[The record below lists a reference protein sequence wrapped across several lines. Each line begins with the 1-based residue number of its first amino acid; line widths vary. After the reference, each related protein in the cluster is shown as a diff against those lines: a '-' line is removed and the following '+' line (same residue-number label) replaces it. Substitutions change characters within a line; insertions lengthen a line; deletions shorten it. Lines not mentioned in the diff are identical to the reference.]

1 MRNVNIKFNIIAIAC
16 LLTISMPLVA
26 TVPQKELC
34 AADEDSSPF
43 AFSLIPDILIAGTGI
58 GTTAANFIVEK
69 TKDFPEWD
77 GTLYDIQDVN
87 AFDRWAMRPYSKP
100 WHIAGT
106 VSCGL
111 DLAFPVLL
119 YGTEALLGNFPT
131 SELLP
136 VAAMYAESFLLS
148 YGIKGLLKTSMLR
161 VRPYM
166 YFDGYPEDKVADH
179 DFELS
184 WPSGHTTNAFMG
196 AVFAA
201 CTFAWYYPDSAWR
214 VPVTCVSLGIAVATG
229 AMRMLSGNH
238 FFSDVLTGAALGSL
252 CGFVVP
258 FVHHVIAEQNGS
270 STGTKNTAAQKLC
283 ASVLPYGISFKLVL

>member
-1 MRNVNIKFNIIAIAC
+1 MRNVKIKFNIIAIAC

-119 YGTEALLGNFPT
+119 YGTEALLGNFP
-131 SELLP
+131 
-136 VAAMYAESFLLS
+136 
-148 YGIKGLLKTSMLR
+148 
-161 VRPYM
+161 
-166 YFDGYPEDKVADH
+166 
-179 DFELS
+179 
-184 WPSGHTTNAFMG
+184 
-196 AVFAA
+196 
-201 CTFAWYYPDSAWR
+201 
-214 VPVTCVSLGIAVATG
+214 
-229 AMRMLSGNH
+229 
-238 FFSDVLTGAALGSL
+238 
-252 CGFVVP
+252 
-258 FVHHVIAEQNGS
+258 
-270 STGTKNTAAQKLC
+270 
-283 ASVLPYGISFKLVL
+283 